1 MTQVI
6 TPLQIPIPVNT
17 PKGEGYC
24 FAWLDYSQEHDTL
37 WKCCINET
45 GEWWDFPQSQ
55 VRGVK
60 NFSLNRLNPTRLDK
74 PPVIDAGKL
83 TP

>member
-1 MTQVI
+1 MIIVQLN
-6 TPLQIPIPVNT
+6 PQWPVNT
-17 PKGEGYC
+17 PKGEGYVV
-24 FAWLDYSQEHDTL
+24 ALLDYSQEHDTL
-37 WKCCINET
+37 FKVCINAT
-45 GEWWDFPQSQ
+45 GEYWDFPQSQ

-74 PPVIDAGKL
+74 PPAIDELQGK